1 MAPGRTFGV
10 DDADAALLRQLG
22 TIVDV
27 VDPVP
32 DDVIATGKALFA
44 FRDVE
49 TELMGVV
56 DTQGLDSAVR
66 GPSSS
71 RLHFFELGDVSL
83 DVELSIGDPFTEV
96 LGAVVLTSG
105 DPVPTGWSMV
115 LETTSASYSTGVEPD
130 GRFTL
135 THVPLGLVRFRMER
149 GPDTPLTT
157 PWVDAR

>member
-1 MAPGRTFGV
+1 MAPGRSFGV
-10 DDADAALLRQLG
+10 HDADAALLRQLG

-44 FRDVE
+44 FRDVDG
-49 TELMGVV
+49 ELMQVV
-56 DTQGLDSAVR
+56 DTQGLESAVR
-66 GPSSS
+66 GPSAS

-83 DVELSIGDPFTEV
+83 DVELTIGDPFAEV

-105 DPVPTGWSMV
+105 DPVPTGWSVV
-115 LETTSASYSTGVEPD
+115 LETTSASYSRGVEPD

-149 GPDTPLTT
+149 GADTPLTT